1 MKRQS
6 ISTKVSLVL
15 FIVIAVV
22 LFVAAM
28 VININTKNI
37 MTENIQKEVSIES
50 KSVSN
55 QVNHF
60 FEKKGQLVDQITTN
74 PSVLRYL
81 EWAGSRDKA
90 RTNRYYKN
98 VVQSLDAIKEMDS
111 DVAMVWVASEKGNF
125 LMGTGNVLSAPDFN
139 LSERPWYK
147 PVTNAEGV
155 YYTDPY
161 MDQVFG
167 KVILSVMKEVRI
179 GDDGIGIVA
188 IDIFLDSIPSIM
200 EQYKMGKSGYSILM
214 APDGKVIY
222 HPDEKQVMKDSLT
235 KQKGDIGTIAKK
247 MIAGKSGLQ
256 EAEIDAKQYYVGYE
270 PVKSTGWSVATAV
283 TQDEVFL
290 PLKSMT
296 KNLIIYFSVTVLIL
310 VIITYLLLKYMLKNL
325 SGMSKIINKIATGDL
340 TYRLDVKSNDELGHV
355 AKDLNNMLDH
365 LQELIRIVQDDSKQV
380 AASSEELNISADQT
394 AQAAQLVATSVG
406 TVTEGSMQQTNNT
419 KAAAETV
426 VTMSETIQLVSADS
440 DRVAKSSE
448 EAVQKAKLGE
458 DAIVSAMTQMEKI
471 NETVNAAADMI
482 ERLGERSKEIDQ
494 IVEVISA
501 ISNQTNLLALNA
513 SIEAARAGEQ
523 GRGFAVVADE
533 VKKLAEQSNYAA
545 GQIGELI
552 KQIQSDT
559 ATAVNS
565 ITSGTYEVKKGSDV
579 VQTAGVKFTEITGI
593 TSKVSQQMNAI
604 SSSIRELSSG
614 TSKIVAM
621 IQNVDGLADSARE
634 SFEQVAAAVE
644 EQTATLG
651 EIALS
656 SQELSTM
663 ASDLQE
669 AVAKFKI

>member
-1 MKRQS
+1 
-6 ISTKVSLVL
+6 
-15 FIVIAVV
+15 
-22 LFVAAM
+22 
-28 VININTKNI
+28 
-37 MTENIQKEVSIES
+37 
-50 KSVSN
+50 
-55 QVNHF
+55 
-60 FEKKGQLVDQITTN
+60 
-74 PSVLRYL
+74 
-81 EWAGSRDKA
+81 
-90 RTNRYYKN
+90 
-98 VVQSLDAIKEMDS
+98 
-111 DVAMVWVASEKGNF
+111 
-125 LMGTGNVLSAPDFN
+125 
-139 LSERPWYK
+139 
-147 PVTNAEGV
+147 
-155 YYTDPY
+155 
-161 MDQVFG
+161 
-167 KVILSVMKEVRI
+167 
-179 GDDGIGIVA
+179 
-188 IDIFLDSIPSIM
+188 
-200 EQYKMGKSGYSILM
+200 
-214 APDGKVIY
+214 
-222 HPDEKQVMKDSLT
+222 
-235 KQKGDIGTIAKK
+235 
-247 MIAGKSGLQ
+247 
-256 EAEIDAKQYYVGYE
+256 
-270 PVKSTGWSVATAV
+270 
-283 TQDEVFL
+283 
-290 PLKSMT
+290 
-296 KNLIIYFSVTVLIL
+296 
-310 VIITYLLLKYMLKNL
+310 
-325 SGMSKIINKIATGDL
+325 
-340 TYRLDVKSNDELGHV
+340 
-355 AKDLNNMLDH
+355 MLDH